1 MINADKQWFLRPQ
14 NEKQRRVDISHS
26 KLLEYKQWDQS
37 LSTATASLSQ
47 RLRRPK
53 KVIAIEPQPFLFLE
67 VALAAQKK
75 KEKKPKHFFHCTR
88 RGQRLGQK
96 CLWCWMLNFHTYC
109 SVLVPDL
116 SRKVFR
122 NIRFIKFDSTSLP
135 VNYVLKRNIVH
146 VLVFLFLFLVNH

>member
-1 MINADKQWFLRPQ
+1 MRPITVHSHCVFISKAASSKKSYCYRTTTFSFLGSGTGCT
-14 NEKQRRVDISHS
+14 E
-26 KLLEYKQWDQS
+26 E
-37 LSTATASLSQ
+37 
-47 RLRRPK
+47 
-53 KVIAIEPQPFLFLE
+53 
-67 VALAAQKK
+67 K

-96 CLWCWMLNFHTYC
+96 CLWWWMLNFHTYC

-146 VLVFLFLFLVNH
+146 VLGFLFLFLVNH